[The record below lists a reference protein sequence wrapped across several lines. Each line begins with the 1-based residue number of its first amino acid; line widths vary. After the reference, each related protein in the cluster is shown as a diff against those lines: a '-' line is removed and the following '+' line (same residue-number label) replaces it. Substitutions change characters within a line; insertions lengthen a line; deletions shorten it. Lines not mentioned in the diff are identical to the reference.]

1 MKLLYITNK
10 IAGVGGIQRVLSVKA
25 SYLAEYYG
33 YDVTILATNQF
44 DNSKIEYPLSPKIN
58 TITINPKRSLLFYFF
73 SYKKLIKR
81 VIATEKPDVIAM
93 CDNGIK
99 SFLLPLIVKDI
110 PLIYESHTTQYNVEN
125 ENKGIARIVYKIAAR
140 LIRKFDAVVALTKT
154 GAAELNTSNAHV
166 IPNPLWINAVE
177 ESALSA
183 KKLVVLGR
191 HNYQKGFDRLF
202 EAWKIVSAKHRDW
215 ELEIYGEDNP
225 DYDIKAMAA
234 ALSLDRIIFKKPVKD
249 VAVAYADAA
258 INLLPSRYE
267 GFGLVII
274 EAAAFGVP
282 TVAFDCPVG
291 PGEIITNNKN
301 GLLIPDGDIKAFA
314 DAVCRLI
321 ADESLRKELGEG
333 AKVMSQRY
341 AIAPVMGQWDRLF
354 KSLKRAEVT

>member
-25 SYLAEYYG
+25 SYLAEHYG

-44 DNSKIEYPLSPKIN
+44 GNSKIEYPLSPKVN

-73 SYKKLIKR
+73 SYKKLIQQFA
-81 VIATEKPDVIAM
+81 ATEKPDVVVM

-110 PLIYESHTTQYNVEN
+110 PLVYESHTTQYNVEN
-125 ENKGIARIVYKIAAR
+125 ENKGIARIGYKIAAR
-140 LIRKFDAVVALTKT
+140 LIRKFDAVVSLTKC
-154 GAAELNTSNAHV
+154 GAAELSVLNVYV
-166 IPNPLWINAVE
+166 IPNPLWINADE
-177 ESALSA
+177 ESSLSA

-202 EAWKIVSAKHRDW
+202 EAWKIISARHPDW
-215 ELEIYGEDNP
+215 IIEIYGEDNP

-234 ALSLDRIIFKKPVKD
+234 ALSLDRIVFKKTVQD
-249 VAVAYADAA
+249 VAIAYADAA

-291 PGEIITNNKN
+291 PREIITTGKD

-314 DAVCRLI
+314 DAVCMLI
-321 ADESLRKELGEG
+321 KDQSFRTELGKG

-341 AIAPVMGQWDRLF
+341 AIAPVMEQWDRLF
-354 KSLKRAEVT
+354 KSLQRTEVT